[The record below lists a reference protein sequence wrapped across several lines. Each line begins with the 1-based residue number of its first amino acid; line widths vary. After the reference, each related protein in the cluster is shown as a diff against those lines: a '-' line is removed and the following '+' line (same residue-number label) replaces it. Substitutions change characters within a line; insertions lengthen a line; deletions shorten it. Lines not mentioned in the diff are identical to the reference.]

1 MLAPRFDVDSPFWR
15 TMGRVADLVLL
26 NALTLLSCVPVVT
39 AGAGLTALYDGA
51 RRTSEGHGGS
61 VTAMFWRSFRSNFV
75 QATVLWLVAL
85 VAAAGVLASWWMSL
99 PPLLMGLR
107 VALTVTY
114 LLTFPFVWVLQARFV
129 NSVPNTL
136 KNAFVVA
143 FGRPR
148 WSLGV
153 LAVHAAFLA
162 LTGAVAVW
170 LPQGLALLLLLGY
183 PLVVF
188 AVTPLTERAI
198 APLLQRADT
207 DRTPTAG

>member
-1 MLAPRFDVDSPFWR
+1 MFAPRFDVDSPFWR
-15 TMGRVADLVLL
+15 TMGRVGDIVLL
-26 NALTLLSCVPVVT
+26 NALTLLSCLPVVT

-51 RRTSEGHGGS
+51 RRVSEGQGGS
-61 VTAMFWRSFRSNFV
+61 VTAMFWRSFRSNVV

-85 VAAAGVLASWWMSL
+85 VAAAGVLASWWIAL

-114 LLTFPFVWVLQARFV
+114 LLVFPFVWVLQARFV
-129 NSVPNTL
+129 NTVANTL

-153 LAVHAAFLA
+153 LAVHAAVLA
-162 LTGAVAVW
+162 LTVAVAAW

-188 AVTPLTERAI
+188 AATPLTERAI
-198 APLLQRADT
+198 VPLLERASEQKT
-207 DRTPTAG
+207 DAG